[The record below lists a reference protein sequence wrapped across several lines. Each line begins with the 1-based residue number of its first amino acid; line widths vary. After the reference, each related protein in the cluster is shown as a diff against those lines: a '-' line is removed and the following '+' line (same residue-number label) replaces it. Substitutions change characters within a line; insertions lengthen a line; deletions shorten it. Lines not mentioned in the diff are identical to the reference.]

1 MKRNYCFSLV
11 LFVALGTAMPVMAD
25 TLDESVYAS
34 QSIQQNKKITGKVV
48 DSAGIPII
56 GASVLVKELFFQF
69 SHLLLEE
76 RRQANVLASYSRLAS
91 NLCF

>member
-56 GASVLVKELFFQF
+56 GASVLVKEVGTGSVSDLDGNF
-69 SHLLLEE
+69 SVE
-76 RRQANVLASYSRLAS
+76 ADNAG
-91 NLCF
+91 

>member
-34 QSIQQNKKITGKVV
+34 QSIQQHYCPLKMDKFN
-48 DSAGIPII
+48 
-56 GASVLVKELFFQF
+56 
-69 SHLLLEE
+69 
-76 RRQANVLASYSRLAS
+76 N
-91 NLCF
+91 